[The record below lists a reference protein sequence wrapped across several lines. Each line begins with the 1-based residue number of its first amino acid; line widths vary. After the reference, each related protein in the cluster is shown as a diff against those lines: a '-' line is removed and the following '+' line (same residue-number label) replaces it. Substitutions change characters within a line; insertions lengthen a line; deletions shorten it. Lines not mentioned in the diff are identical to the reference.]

1 MSVDRAVARVN
12 LAAIERNCRRLGA
25 ELREGVQL
33 CAVVKADGYG
43 HGLLQSAR
51 AALAGG
57 ATWLAVASVAEAREL
72 VDEVC
77 LTEEG
82 PDRSRET
89 RAFGAGRS
97 GDASGASVSPIG
109 PRFDQPA
116 FGRLRH
122 PPRARLLVLGP
133 LRPLEVEEAVF
144 LDMEVVAWQEDL
156 VGHVG
161 ELAQDMG
168 KSARVHVKLDTGM
181 GRFGV
186 RDPERASRVVAAA
199 AADPHVELAGVMTH
213 FATADERGD
222 AFFEVQLRR
231 FTEWAQG
238 VKREHPEV
246 LAHAA
251 NSAAVLRDPAA
262 HFDMV
267 RCGIAIYGMDPFGED
282 PLARELEPA
291 LELSSYVAA
300 VKRCAPGES
309 TGYGRRFVAAAD
321 THLGLL
327 PIGYG
332 DGWRRGLSGDAEALI
347 AGRRY
352 PLVGTVSMD
361 SVAVDLGPDPI
372 ALALLDQPAV
382 LIGAQGAE
390 RITAEELARR
400 LHTINYEVTC
410 GLTARVARVHHSDD
424 GVAQLAGDG

>member
-12 LAAIERNCRRLGA
+12 LAAIERNCRRMGA

-43 HGLLQSAR
+43 HGLLESAR

-57 ATWLAVASVAEAREL
+57 ATWLAVASVPEASEL
-72 VDEVC
+72 VDEVQ
-77 LTEEG
+77 G
-82 PDRSRET
+82 
-89 RAFGAGRS
+89 
-97 GDASGASVSPIG
+97 
-109 PRFDQPA
+109 
-116 FGRLRH
+116 
-122 PPRARLLVLGP
+122 RLLVLGP

-156 VGHVG
+156 VGLAG
-161 ELAQDMG
+161 ELAKDMG
-168 KSARVHVKLDTGM
+168 KTARVHVKLDTGM

-186 RDPERASRVVAAA
+186 CDPARASRVVAAA
-199 AADPHVELAGVMTH
+199 VADPDVELAGVMTH

-222 AFFEVQLRR
+222 TFFEEQLRR
-231 FTEWAQG
+231 FADWAQP

-246 LAHAA
+246 IVHAA

-267 RCGIAIYGMDPFGED
+267 RCGIALYGMDPFGED
-282 PLARELEPA
+282 PLARGLEPA
-291 LELSSYVAA
+291 LELSSYVAI
-300 VKRCAPGES
+300 VKYCRAGES

-332 DGWRRGLSGDAEALI
+332 DGWRRGLSGAAEALI
-347 AGRRY
+347 AGRRH

-372 ALALLDQPAV
+372 ALLDQPAI
-382 LIGAQGAE
+382 LIGHQGAE
-390 RITAEELARR
+390 RITAEEVARR
-400 LHTINYEVTC
+400 LHTINYEITC

-424 GVAQLAGDG
+424 GVAQLADDEE